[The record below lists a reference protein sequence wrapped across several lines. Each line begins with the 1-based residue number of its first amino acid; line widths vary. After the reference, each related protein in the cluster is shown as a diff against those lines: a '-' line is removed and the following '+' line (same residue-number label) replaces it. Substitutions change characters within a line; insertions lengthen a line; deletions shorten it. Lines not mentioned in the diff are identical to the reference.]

1 MERVLVVEDMQKWQ
15 DFHRGL
21 LEPILGAGNVD
32 VVANYDD
39 TIPLLD
45 RSYEAYILDVQFPRY
60 RCGKPQLLGIQ
71 LAQEIKQREGS
82 YNKIVIVSS
91 HTSIE
96 ARKLGITKIYNK
108 YSLNADKNEVA
119 AFLRDL
125 QSLLNK
131 GIDYVN
137 R

>member
-15 DFHRGL
+15 DFHRSL
-21 LEPILGAGNVD
+21 LEPILGVGNID

-39 TIPLLD
+39 AISLLD
-45 RSYEAYILDVQFPRY
+45 RSYEAYILDVQFPRHQ
-60 RCGKPQLLGIQ
+60 CGKPLLLGIQ
-71 LAQEIKQREGS
+71 LAQAIEQKEGS

-91 HTSIE
+91 HNPIE
-96 ARKLGITKIYNK
+96 ARKLEITKIYNK
-108 YSLNADKNEVA
+108 YSLNADKNEVV

-125 QSLLNK
+125 QSLLSK
-131 GIDYVN
+131 GINYVD